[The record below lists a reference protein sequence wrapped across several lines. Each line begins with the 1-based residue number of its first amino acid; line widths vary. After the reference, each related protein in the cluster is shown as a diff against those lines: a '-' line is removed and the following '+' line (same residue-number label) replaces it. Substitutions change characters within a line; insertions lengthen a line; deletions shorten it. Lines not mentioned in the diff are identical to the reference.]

1 MALVFVCN
9 VFVYLGQ
16 DDAGGTPS
24 SFQDWN
30 ALSRRLMDEIANR
43 TSLSIQSGKFT
54 DLVIGFENMSRVLM
68 ICDFVPH
75 LLWL

>member
-9 VFVYLGQ
+9 VFVSLGQ

-24 SFQDWN
+24 SFQDWI